1 MFFLGEIEHRFG
13 SVDSFSRYYRV
24 IAQSKDSAWRI
35 LDKLASAGSISP
47 YPSPEHHVKG
57 SYVGEAGHLV
67 IVDSIVEMDAQTFH
81 SKALERFP
89 LHADGSAEPPEDFPE
104 YVKEVSGHLGRSL
117 TNRGAE
123 VGQSVLLHAVAAAIG
138 ETDWQKL
145 RTKFKGQRDAR
156 VGVAASV
163 VSPRSTVLVG
173 GRNADAV
180 YAECRECEDCGH
192 VGINDSHSTDAA
204 CGYSCGW
211 SGPSPK
217 EDKCPGCD
225 RENVMSLACPK
236 CRGHYRLVADGLL
249 PVHAT
254 LSHAEVADDSEQEVA
269 VVDEN
274 DDGLF
279 VDIVYGEDGSPLKRG
294 DKLYT
299 RPQTSGAKLG
309 LGEAQILER
318 ARHHAIDHEHWSPQR
333 CLAFA
338 HDILGTS
345 EKEAKWL
352 QIEIER
358 LYHQAEGAY
367 GVGGERH
374 MKVTLADIA
383 ERLLNLQSA
392 MVKAPLEPRS
402 ENQPQVAEDFFAAG
416 KRLAAKA
423 TPGARTVVL
432 ADPVVSVGNSGY
444 LAGFVSTHVRRPT
457 FLFYTV
463 GGEGSLYGT
472 GRTVGDFDLC
482 AAIERVKA
490 LRPEIFV
497 KVGGHSKAYSLTLKA
512 GTLELFAQAFEEVA
526 RDMLANR

>member
-13 SVDSFSRYYRV
+13 SVDSFSRHYRV

-35 LDKLASAGSISP
+35 LDKLASAGSLSP
-47 YPSPEHHVKG
+47 YPSPEQHVKG
-57 SYVGEAGHLV
+57 SYVGDAGHLV
-67 IVDSIVEMDAQTFH
+67 IVDSIVEVDAQTFH

-104 YVKEVSGHLGRSL
+104 YVKEVSGYLGRSL
-117 TNRGAE
+117 ATRGAE

-145 RTKFKGQRDAR
+145 RTKFKGQRDVSA
-156 VGVAASV
+156 VTSSL
-163 VSPRSTVLVG
+163 SPRSAVLVG
-173 GRNADAV
+173 GRNADSV

-192 VGINDSHSTDAA
+192 IGINDSHDSDAA

-217 EDKCPGCD
+217 EDKCPGCG

-236 CRGHYRLVADGLL
+236 CSGYYRLVAGTVL

-254 LSHAEVADDSEQEVA
+254 LSHADVTNDGEPEVA

-299 RPQTSGAKLG
+299 RPQGSGVAVVLG
-309 LGEAQILER
+309 DAQILER
-318 ARHHAIDHEHWSPQR
+318 ARHHAIDHEHWSPNR

-338 HDILGTS
+338 HDILRTS
-345 EKEAKWL
+345 EKAVQ
-352 QIEIER
+352 QIQTELER

-367 GVGGERH
+367 SLGGERH

-392 MVKAPLEPRS
+392 MVKAPLEPRIKS
-402 ENQPQVAEDFFAAG
+402 QPQVAEDFFAAG
-416 KRLAAKA
+416 KRIAAKA

-432 ADPVVSVGNSGY
+432 ADPVVSAGNSGY

-463 GGEGSLYGT
+463 GSEGSLYGT
-472 GRTVGDFDLC
+472 GRTVVDFDLC
-482 AAIERVKA
+482 AAIKRVKA

-497 KVGGHSKAYSLTLKA
+497 KDGGHAKAYSLTLKA
-512 GTLELFAQAFEEVA
+512 GTLETFAQAFEEVA
-526 RDMLANR
+526 RDMLTNR